1 MKKAED
7 TGVKVG
13 LLNRAF
19 IRMNDIRVF
28 RCIKE
33 SLIMIVP
40 VIMIGAFALLF
51 KSFPFTGYQEFIKSF
66 AGGILYTIFS
76 YMYQATYG
84 MMSVYMVASVAM
96 CYASS
101 EKNSG
106 GYFFGP
112 VTVSLCAFWILSG
125 VCIDGKADFD
135 VLGVNGI
142 FTAMVSSVSA
152 SMLFCY
158 IQRKFQI
165 GNKLYARGADDIFN
179 NMMKYL
185 VPIIIVVLIFCILDV
200 IICELFGISSFQ
212 EMYVLL
218 IQKLFADMGCNLW
231 SALFYILIEHI
242 LWFFGIH
249 GANVLNVV
257 DDMMFEA
264 AALKN
269 QELIAMGQMP
279 SEIYTKTF
287 FNTFVLMGG
296 CGTTICL
303 LLAIL
308 FLGWKRKKN
317 RTLTKLALVPTL
329 FNINEIVVFGL
340 PIVFNPVLLIPFFLA
355 PMVSLIISAA
365 ATKYGFVPIVIND
378 IEWTTPILISG
389 YKATGSLNGVWLQ
402 LVNLAVGTL
411 IYCPFVRMMDQEN
424 EIVGR
429 KNLNELEKALQL
441 SEETRKPITVL
452 NAKDGTG
459 VVARL
464 LADELEDQIGNQL
477 PTIFYQPQYNEHGEC
492 IGAEAL
498 LRWQHPVYG
507 LIYPP
512 LIMKIAEE
520 LGMLVELEKDI
531 FRAVVCDMDRLKC
544 ILGNDIKISVNVT
557 GGTIQQDEY
566 ERFLGSM
573 AEQYPQYHDNIL
585 IELTE
590 QESLKIDDE
599 FIARLTRIKN
609 LGYKLGI
616 DDFSMGNTSIKY
628 LQTNVFSLIKL
639 DGALSLDVLEN
650 ARSQGIVAMI
660 AKLSKE
666 FDIQVLAEYVET
678 EEQRKILEEIGCCMY
693 QGHLY
698 SPAIN
703 IDELQELEKF
713 NHKGGCIKEQKS
725 MAE

>member
-1 MKKAED
+1 MKSTGD
-7 TGVKVG
+7 TGGKVF

-19 IRMNDIRVF
+19 IRINDIRIF
-28 RCIKE
+28 QCIKG

-40 VIMIGAFALLF
+40 VIMLGAFSLLLM
-51 KSFPFTGYQEFIKSF
+51 SFPFEGYQSFIKNF
-66 AGGILYTIFS
+66 AGGFIYTIFL
-76 YMYQATYG
+76 YVHRATYG
-84 MMSVYMVASVAM
+84 MLSIYMVTSISM
-96 CYASS
+96 CYANS

-112 VTVSLCAFWILSG
+112 VFASLCAFWILSG
-125 VCIDGKADFD
+125 VYTGEDIKFG
-135 VLGVNGI
+135 VLGVDGI
-142 FTAMVSSVSA
+142 FTAMVSAISA

-158 IQRKFQI
+158 IQRKLQK
-165 GNKLYARGADDIFN
+165 NKKFYAYSSDDIFN
-179 NMMKYL
+179 SMMKYL
-185 VPIIIVVLIFCILDV
+185 VPIIIVVFIFCIFDV
-200 IICELFGISSFQ
+200 LICVAFGISSFQ

-218 IQKLFADMGCNLW
+218 IQKLFSDMGCNIW
-231 SALFYILIEHI
+231 SALLYIILEHI
-242 LWFFGIH
+242 MWFFGIH

-257 DDMMFEA
+257 DDALFETA
-264 AALKN
+264 VLRN
-269 QELIAMGQMP
+269 QELIAMGQAP
-279 SEIYTKTF
+279 TEIFTKTF
-287 FNTFVLMGG
+287 FDVFVLMGG
-296 CGTTICL
+296 CGTAICL
-303 LLAIL
+303 LLAI
-308 FLGWKRKKN
+308 FILGWKRKRN
-317 RTLTKLALVPTL
+317 RSLAKMALIPTL
-329 FNINEIVVFGL
+329 FNINEIVIFGL
-340 PIVFNPVLLIPFFLA
+340 PVVFNPVLLIPFFVT
-355 PMVSLIISAA
+355 PVVCLIISVA
-365 ATKYGFVPIVIND
+365 ATKCGLVPIVTNQV
-378 IEWTTPILISG
+378 EWTTPVLLGG
-389 YKATGSLNGVWLQ
+389 YKATGSMNGAWLQ
-402 LVNLAVGTL
+402 LFNLLVGTL
-411 IYCPFVRMMDQEN
+411 IYCPFVRMMDKET

-429 KNLNELEKALQL
+429 KNLDALEAALQL

-464 LADELEDQIGNQL
+464 LADELESQIGKQL
-477 PTIFYQPQYNEHGEC
+477 PTLFYQPQYNEHGEC

-498 LRWQHPVYG
+498 LRWLHPVYG
-507 LIYPP
+507 KIYPP

-520 LGMLVELEKDI
+520 IGLLPELEKDI
-531 FRAVVCDMDRLKC
+531 FRAVVCDMDRLKY
-544 ILGNDIKISVNVT
+544 ILDNDIKISVNVT
-557 GGTIQQDEY
+557 GSTIQLDDY
-566 ERFLGSM
+566 ELFLSNM
-573 AEQYPQYHDNIL
+573 AQQYPQYRDNIL

-609 LGYKLGI
+609 FGYKLGI

-650 ARSQGIVAMI
+650 ARSQGIVALI

-703 IDELQELEKF
+703 IDELQELEQF
-713 NHKGGCIKEQKS
+713 NSRRKRIRDKKSKE
-725 MAE
+725 A

>member
-1 MKKAED
+1 MKNAED
-7 TGVKVG
+7 TEVKVG
-13 LLNRAF
+13 LLNRAL
-19 IRMNDIRVF
+19 IKMNDIRMF

-40 VIMIGAFALLF
+40 VIMIGAFSLLF
-51 KSFPFTGYQEFIKSF
+51 QTFPFDGYQEFIKSF
-66 AGGILYTIFS
+66 AGGVMYTIFS
-76 YMYQATYG
+76 CIYQATYG
-84 MMSVYMVASVAM
+84 MLSIYIVASIAM
-96 CYASS
+96 CYANS

-112 VTVSLCAFWILSG
+112 VIVSLCAFWILSG
-125 VCIDGKADFD
+125 VYVDGTIYFD
-135 VLGVNGI
+135 VLGVNGM
-142 FTAMVSSVSA
+142 FTAIVSAVSA

-158 IQRKFQI
+158 IQRKLQI
-165 GNKLYARGADDIFN
+165 VNKLYAKGADDIFN

-185 VPIIIVVLIFCILDV
+185 IPIIIVVLVFCILDV
-200 IICELFGISSFQ
+200 VICEFFGINSFQ

-218 IQKLFADMGCNLW
+218 IQMLFVNMGCNLW
-231 SALFYILIEHI
+231 SSLFYILIEHI

-257 DDMMFEA
+257 DDMMFDA
-264 AALKN
+264 AAMRN

-279 SEIYTKTF
+279 TEIYTKTF

-308 FLGWKRKKN
+308 IMGWKRKKN
-317 RTLTKLALVPTL
+317 RILTKMALVPTL

-340 PIVFNPVLLIPFFLA
+340 PIVFNPVFLIPFFLT
-355 PMVSLIISAA
+355 PIISMIISAM
-365 ATKYGFVPIVIND
+365 ATKYGLVPIVVKD

-389 YKATGSLNGVWLQ
+389 YKATGSLNGVCLQ
-402 LVNLAVGTL
+402 LVELVVGTL
-411 IYCPFVRMMDQEN
+411 IYCPFVRMMDRQN

-429 KNLNELEKALQL
+429 QNLNKLEKALQV
-441 SEETRKPITVL
+441 SEETRKPINVL
-452 NAKDGTG
+452 NAKDETG

-464 LADELEDQIGNQL
+464 LADELEDQIGKQL

-498 LRWQHPVYG
+498 LRWQHLVYG
-507 LIYPP
+507 MIYPP

-520 LGMLVELEKDI
+520 LDMLVELEKDI

-544 ILGNDIKISVNVT
+544 IMGNDIKISVNVT
-557 GGTIQQDEY
+557 GSTVQKDEY
-566 ERFLGSM
+566 ESFLAGM
-573 AEQYPQYHDNIL
+573 AKQYPQYHDNIL

-639 DGALSLDVLEN
+639 DGALSMDVLEN

-713 NHKGGCIKEQKS
+713 NSKGECAKEQKFMS
-725 MAE
+725 E

>member
-1 MKKAED
+1 MKNTED
-7 TGVKVG
+7 TDVKVG
-13 LLNRAF
+13 ILNRAF
-19 IRMNDIRVF
+19 IKMNDIRAF

-40 VIMIGAFALLF
+40 VIMLGAFSLLL
-51 KSFPFTGYQEFIKSF
+51 KTFPFDGYQDLIKNF
-66 AGGILYTIFS
+66 AGGIIYTIVS

-84 MMSVYMVASVAM
+84 MLSIYMVASIAM
-96 CYASS
+96 CYANG

-112 VTVSLCAFWILSG
+112 IIVSLCAFWILSG
-125 VCIDGKADFD
+125 VYTDGAVNFN

-142 FTAMVSSVSA
+142 FTAMVSAVSA
-152 SMLFCY
+152 SALFCH
-158 IQRKFQI
+158 IQRKLQI
-165 GNKLYARGADDIFN
+165 KAKFYARGADDIFN

-185 VPIIIVVLIFCILDV
+185 VPIVIVVLIFCIFSVV
-200 IICELFGISSFQ
+200 ICKLFGIGSFQ
-212 EMYVLL
+212 EMYVFL
-218 IQKLFADMGCNLW
+218 IQKLFVNMGCNIW
-231 SALFYILIEHI
+231 SALLYTMLEHI
-242 LWFFGIH
+242 MWFFGIH

-257 DDMMFEA
+257 DETLFAESV
-264 AALKN
+264 LKN
-269 QELIAMGQMP
+269 QELIALGQAP
-279 SEIYTKTF
+279 TEIYTKTF

-308 FLGWKRKKN
+308 ILGWRRKRN
-317 RTLTKLALVPTL
+317 RNLAKLALVPTL
-329 FNINEIVVFGL
+329 FNINEIVIFGL
-340 PIVFNPVLLIPFFLA
+340 PVVFNPVLLIPFFLT
-355 PMVSLIISAA
+355 PVVSLLISAA
-365 ATKYGFVPIVIND
+365 ATKYGLVPIVTNQV
-378 IEWTTPILISG
+378 EWTTPILLGG
-389 YKATGSLNGVWLQ
+389 YKATGSISGVLLQ
-402 LVNLAVGTL
+402 LFNLAVGTL
-411 IYCPFVRMMDQEN
+411 IYCPFVRMMDKEN

-429 KNLNELEKALQL
+429 KNLNALEKALQL
-441 SEETRKPITVL
+441 SEETRKPIKVL
-452 NAKDGTG
+452 NAKDETG

-464 LADELEDQIGNQL
+464 LADELEDQIGKQL
-477 PTIFYQPQYNEHGEC
+477 PTVFYQPQYNEHGDC

-507 LIYPP
+507 LVYPP

-520 LGMLVELEKDI
+520 IDLLVELEKDI
-531 FRAVVCDMDRLKC
+531 FRAVVCDMDRLRC

-557 GGTIQQDEY
+557 GSTIQQDEY
-566 ERFLGSM
+566 EKFLGNM
-573 AEQYPQYHDNIL
+573 AQQYPQYHDNIL

-650 ARSQGIVAMI
+650 ARSQGIVALI

-703 IDELQELEKF
+703 IDELQELEQF
-713 NHKGGCIKEQKS
+713 NPKRRHIKEVES

>member
-1 MKKAED
+1 MKNTED
-7 TGVKVG
+7 AGAKVG
-13 LLNRAF
+13 LLNRACIKMNE
-19 IRMNDIRVF
+19 IRAF
-28 RCIKE
+28 KCIKE

-40 VIMIGAFALLF
+40 VIMMGAFSLLL
-51 KSFPFTGYQEFIKSF
+51 KSFPFDGYQEFIKSF
-66 AGGILYTIFS
+66 AGGVIYTILS

-84 MMSVYMVASVAM
+84 MLSVYMVVSVAM

-112 VTVSLCAFWILSG
+112 VVVSLCAFWILSG
-125 VCIDGKADFD
+125 VCIEGKADFD

-142 FTAMVSSVSA
+142 FTALVSSVSA

-158 IQRKFQI
+158 IQRKLQI
-165 GNKLYARGADDIFN
+165 GTKFYARGADDIFN

-185 VPIIIVVLIFCILDV
+185 VQIVIVVLIFCIFDV

-212 EMYVLL
+212 GMYVLL
-218 IQKLFADMGCNLW
+218 IQNLFVNMGCNIW
-231 SALFYILIEHI
+231 SALLYILIEHI

-257 DDMMFEA
+257 DDMLFDA
-264 AALKN
+264 AALRN

-296 CGTTICL
+296 CGTTLCL

-308 FLGWKRKKN
+308 IWGWKQKKN
-317 RTLTKLALVPTL
+317 RTLAKLAIVPTV

-340 PIVFNPVLLIPFFLA
+340 PIVYNPVLLIPFFLT

-365 ATKYGFVPIVIND
+365 ATKLGLVPIVINEV
-378 IEWTTPILISG
+378 EWTTPILIG
-389 YKATGSLNGVWLQ
+389 GFKATGSLSGVWLQ
-402 LVNLAVGTL
+402 LVNLVAGTL
-411 IYCPFVRMMDQEN
+411 IYSPFVRMMDKEN
-424 EIVGR
+424 EIIGR
-429 KNLNELEKALQL
+429 KNMNALVKALQL

-464 LADELEDQIGNQL
+464 LADDMEERIGRQL

-507 LIYPP
+507 LVYPP
-512 LIMKIAEE
+512 LVMKIAEE
-520 LGMLVELEKDI
+520 LDMLVEFEEDI
-531 FRAVVCDMDRLKC
+531 FRAVVCDMERLKC

-557 GGTIQQDEY
+557 GSTIQQDGY

-573 AEQYPQYHDNIL
+573 AEQYPQYHNNIL

-609 LGYKLGI
+609 LGYRLGI

-660 AKLSKE
+660 ANLSKE

-713 NHKGGCIKEQKS
+713 NHNGGCVKEQKS
-725 MAE
+725 IAE